1 MKEQF
6 EGGVLLQTTKDL
18 IEICNKVYPQLDIG
32 KFSEAE
38 NKALRVNI
46 DLISQI
52 TQKNLDLMYPSRK
65 ERLHDIKEEEHFFNN
80 GS

>member
-1 MKEQF
+1 MKEEF

-18 IEICNKVYPQLDIG
+18 IEICNKVYPQLNIG
-32 KFSEAE
+32 KFSDAE
-38 NKALRVNI
+38 NKALMVNI

-52 TQKNLDLMYPSRK
+52 TQKNLNLMYPNRK
-65 ERLHDIKEEEHFFNN
+65 ERLHDPKEEEHFFNN

>member
-52 TQKNLDLMYPSRK
+52 TQKNLNLMYPSRK
-65 ERLHDIKEEEHFFNN
+65 ERLHDTKEEEHFFNN

>member
-1 MKEQF
+1 MHTQF

-52 TQKNLDLMYPSRK
+52 TQKNLNLMYPSRK
-65 ERLHDIKEEEHFFNN
+65 ERLHDTKEEEHFFNN